1 MNQCK
6 KLKTQ
11 YDGFLKGNKM
21 VQIELDMLVKTLKK
35 SMVNLEEL
43 GTEYDEVTKKIAGIK
58 SGNANRLKELQ
69 ESSAK
74 NKADLEVK
82 LKASE
87 EKARLAIEHEKAEL
101 EKKDQAQKLAQE
113 NLKKEQEA
121 EAKLAKDAAEK
132 AKQEALTKAKAE
144 SDVAAKKAAEEA
156 ATAAGLAGEAK
167 VALEARITALNE
179 EHKLALEK
187 AAVKQTKALAMQE
200 MTSQKHEKELLDQAN
215 KDKEALKKEMTDA
228 LKKLGEEDAAKKAAE
243 LKAAQA
249 KCDAQQQQL
258 FGEINAVLAQV
269 GTLTVQ
275 AEENHKVKLLGLQ
288 EIITKSTESINTLA
302 EKIKRDNAAV
312 PNAEAAASGKKKLGS
327 AMGKLAIM
335 NKGAKAASLGAP
347 AKQTKMD
354 AVGIMKKASTVV
366 ECDTILDEYR
376 IQKRQCKTNVNLKN
390 KTKAA
395 APAPAAPAPTPAT
408 GGDCAS
414 LPEGREKKRC
424 IRRKKRAARKAEA
437 PEESV
442 ADFNERVKREAKET
456 KGGFVYGKKSR
467 RRKRTLKTKIKT
479 QRLRTLKI
487 GKKKRNKKSRR
498 RKRSKSSKKRRK

>member
-1 MNQCK
+1 M
-6 KLKTQ
+6 
-11 YDGFLKGNKM
+11 
-21 VQIELDMLVKTLKK
+21 
-35 SMVNLEEL
+35 
-43 GTEYDEVTKKIAGIK
+43 
-58 SGNANRLKELQ
+58 
-69 ESSAK
+69 
-74 NKADLEVK
+74 
-82 LKASE
+82 
-87 EKARLAIEHEKAEL
+87 
-101 EKKDQAQKLAQE
+101 
-113 NLKKEQEA
+113 KKEQEA

-132 AKQEALTKAKAE
+132 AKEEALTKAKAE
-144 SDVAAKKAAEEA
+144 SDAAAKKAAEEA

-167 VALEARITALNE
+167 AALEAKITALNE

-215 KDKEALKKEMTDA
+215 KDKEALKKEMSDA

-327 AMGKLAIM
+327 AMGKLAM
-335 NKGAKAASLGAP
+335 MSKGAKAASLGAP

-354 AVGIMKKASTVV
+354 AVGIMKNATTVA
-366 ECDTILDEYR
+366 ECDKILDEYR
-376 IQKRQCKTNVNLKN
+376 IQKRQCKTNVNLKS
-390 KTKAA
+390 KAKPGA
-395 APAPAAPAPTPAT
+395 APAAGKVNVEEIIAAP
-408 GGDCAS
+408 GGDCAN
-414 LPEGREKKRC
+414 LEGLKKKRC
-424 IRRKKRAARKAEA
+424 ERRKKREARKAARKAE
-437 PEESV
+437 PEEESV
-442 ADFNERVKREAKET
+442 GAMKARLEKESAARLAKEGI
-456 KGGFVYGKKSR
+456 KGGYRYGKKSR

-479 QRLRTLKI
+479 QRLRTLKR